1 MENAAT
7 LVIRHRIAIDDRPRY
22 EAWLNRIVPIAAAF
36 EGHQGVNVIRPA
48 DGEET
53 YTISLHFRNLDTL
66 YGWSRSA
73 QRQALVEEIRPLLVG
88 DEDRLEV
95 QQSSQFW
102 FTPEGTSTAPPPAW
116 KQFIVTLAVIFPST
130 NLVPWIW
137 HQLLPSLDGTLL
149 GHFLTD
155 ATVVA
160 LVVYLWMPLITRA
173 LAGWLAPA
181 DRH

>member
-7 LVIRHRIAIDDRPRY
+7 LVIRHRIAQADRPRY
-22 EAWLNRIVPIAAAF
+22 EVWLNRIVPAAAEF

-48 DGEET
+48 DGEDI
-53 YTISLHFRNLDTL
+53 YTISLHFIGLEHL
-66 YGWSRSA
+66 YGWSQSPR
-73 QRQALVEEIRPLLVG
+73 RQALVDEIRPLLA
-88 DEDRLEV
+88 DDDQLEV
-95 QQSSQFW
+95 RLGSQFW
-102 FTPEGTSTAPPPAW
+102 FTPTIARTPQPPAW
-116 KQFIVTLAVIFPST
+116 KQFLVTLAVIFPST
-130 NLVPWIW
+130 NLVPWLW

-149 GHFLTD
+149 GHFLAD

-173 LAGWLAPA
+173 LADWLAPA

>member
-7 LVIRHRIAIDDRPRY
+7 LVIRHRIAPSNRSRY
-22 EAWLNRIVPIAAAF
+22 EAWLNRIVPAAAEF
-36 EGHQGVNVIRPA
+36 EGHQGVIVIRPA
-48 DGEET
+48 DGEDI
-53 YTISLHFRNLDTL
+53 YTISLHFSNLEHL
-66 YGWSRSA
+66 YGWSRSR
-73 QRQALVEEIRPLLVG
+73 QRQDLVDEIRPLLA
-88 DEDRLEV
+88 DNEQLEV
-95 QQSSQFW
+95 HKGSQFW
-102 FTPEGTSTAPPPAW
+102 FTPNTTGAAQPPAW